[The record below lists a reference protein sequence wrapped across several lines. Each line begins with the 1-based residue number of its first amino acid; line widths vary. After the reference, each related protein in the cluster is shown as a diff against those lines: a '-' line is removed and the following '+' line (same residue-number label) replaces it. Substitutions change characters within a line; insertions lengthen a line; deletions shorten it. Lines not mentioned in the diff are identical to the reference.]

1 MSICYRSL
9 VIECR
14 RTGPVLYKIMR
25 SKAFSLIAIGVLLAN
40 VAVLGADNKRRAATV
55 RASNQLIRLLPASDA
70 VVTIDSKRFFNTALP
85 TLLAKNQRMLA
96 DIMVKMN
103 QFENQTGIDLRRFD
117 SVVAGL
123 AAVGTPDKNFSVD
136 PVVIAR
142 GEIPAGGLVGVA
154 KLASDGKYREER
166 VGDRVVYVFSTTD
179 AAAKA
184 GKATGTGSLGSTIE
198 GIIEG
203 ISKEM
208 AVTQLDGTT
217 VAFGSLARVR
227 QTIEGQTSVGADIV
241 GLLSQKASSVVTF
254 AVRSPSGMSAVLP
267 LDDDELGKNIDAI
280 RYMSGTMDVTTAG
293 ASVYVMARTVE
304 PQQAQ
309 SLSETLEGLKILG
322 KVFLGRSKREDQRR
336 YARLIESIK
345 VAQAGTDVSL
355 DVTIP
360 KADIDAMASEL
371 K

>member
-1 MSICYRSL
+1 
-9 VIECR
+9 
-14 RTGPVLYKIMR
+14 MR

-40 VAVLGADNKRRAATV
+40 VAVLGADNKRRPASV

-96 DIMVKMN
+96 EIMVKMN

-142 GEIPAGGLVGVA
+142 GEIPAAGLVGVA

-184 GKATGTGSLGSTIE
+184 KASGTGSLGSTIE
-198 GIIEG
+198 GIVDG

-280 RYMSGTMDVTTAG
+280 RYMSGTMDVTAAG